1 MPDAFYPLTEVS
13 TSSSPERAKAA
24 RPRRQRVTQP
34 AWVQSILDDGPIDV
48 TVCIANWNCRELL
61 RACLESLH
69 DQPQGLRLETVVVDN
84 ASADGAPE
92 MVARDFP
99 EVVLVRNRTNL
110 GFSRANN
117 QAASRSRGRYLLF
130 LNNDTVVPA
139 NALAPL
145 VDFLEAHPDVGLL
158 GPRLRDPGG
167 RTQVSY
173 RQLPTLAALL
183 HRTYL
188 LRWTGLFR
196 FAYRSYRREHFD
208 PTRTQRVPV
217 LMGAAVLLPR
227 HVFDECGGWDEDYT
241 FGGEDIDLSARV
253 GRRYQ
258 VVYHP
263 HIEIT
268 HHGRVSTR
276 LNASYSLPNVAVG
289 YVRYLRKSGASP
301 AALLLYKLAIT
312 LDTPLHLA
320 VKTLQYV
327 MRRLRGRPWS
337 AEKSLLAAR
346 GLWHFLRHGIR
357 TFWKA

>member
-1 MPDAFYPLTEVS
+1 MVR
-13 TSSSPERAKAA
+13 ERAADEA
-24 RPRRQRVTQP
+24 RPRRRRVHQP
-34 AWVQSILDDGPIDV
+34 AWVQSILDDGPTDL

-84 ASADGAPE
+84 GSIDGAPE

-99 EVVLVRNRTNL
+99 EVVLVRNQTNL

-117 QAASRSRGRYLLF
+117 QAAERARGQYLLF

-139 NALAPL
+139 GALGPL

-188 LRWTGLFR
+188 FRWTGLFR

-208 PTRTQRVPV
+208 PSRTQRVPV
-217 LMGAAVLLPR
+217 LMGAAVLVPR
-227 HVFDECGGWDEDYT
+227 RVFQECGGWDEDYT

-253 GRRYQ
+253 GRRYA

-263 HIEIT
+263 QIEIT

-301 AALLLYKLAIT
+301 GALLLYKLAIT
-312 LDTPLHLA
+312 LDTPLHLG

-327 MRRLRGRPWS
+327 IRRLRGRPRS

-346 GLWHFLRHGIR
+346 GLWHFLRR
-357 TFWKA
+357 CLTTFWKA